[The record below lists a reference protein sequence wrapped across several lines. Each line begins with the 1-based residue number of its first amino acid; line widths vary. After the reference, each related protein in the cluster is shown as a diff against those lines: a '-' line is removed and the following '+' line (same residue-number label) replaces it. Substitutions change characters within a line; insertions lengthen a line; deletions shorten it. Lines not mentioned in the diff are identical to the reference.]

1 MCTSE
6 ECLAGSPHATAAEGM
21 GEGWHGARG
30 LVAMPRA
37 AGVGVGGSDSVGKAG
52 FRCMSASLK
61 SLRMAPIPKP
71 AWGPESCLQLCEQWG
86 QMLLEAEPP
95 APMSV
100 LCLIPCSGVVQ
111 DKRQDVQE
119 HKGF

>member
-1 MCTSE
+1 
-6 ECLAGSPHATAAEGM
+6 
-21 GEGWHGARG
+21 
-30 LVAMPRA
+30 MPRA
-37 AGVGVGGSDSVGKAG
+37 AGVGGGGSDSVGKAG